1 MDKPLWMICTTHM
14 FVEVYL
20 LMQVALIPVIVQ
32 EFQLS
37 LLEAS
42 LVATVPNSVAL
53 LLNIPSGFLADRFS
67 PNQLLFASM
76 VFEGFSGLLISQA
89 NNFWLLVV
97 ELSVLKIS
105 SPLYHISGLSQISRF
120 AKPQKLGRSI
130 GFHNALG
137 NVGTAAGLISLTV
150 FLSTVGWRWTYLFW
164 SAPVMVWGLIILT
177 SSQVRSNRIDG
188 TAGEHSDGRTRWS
201 LLFSSGFVI
210 LLTMVAVRE
219 VGTTGSQTFMT
230 TYFVDSRGIPEAA
243 ASFIF
248 GLGPFA
254 GIVGSLMGGYVCERM
269 GAKNAFN
276 WVTLVAA
283 VSLFALSLMSQLPP
297 LVVTYVVYSFFG
309 SAVWSPMN
317 TIVANVTPLTERGL
331 GYSLYF
337 FIEGLVASVTPTL
350 AAGII
355 ELTDI
360 WFIFPISS
368 TFLIASIIVLQFPAY
383 QKPR

>member
-1 MDKPLWMICTTHM
+1 MDKSLWMICTTHM

-42 LVATVPNSVAL
+42 LVATVPSFVAL

-76 VFEGFSGLLISQA
+76 VFEGLSGLLISQA
-89 NNFWLLVV
+89 NNFWLFVV

-120 AKPQKLGRSI
+120 AEPQKLGRSI

-137 NVGTAAGLISLTV
+137 NVGSAAGLISLTV

-164 SAPVMVWGLIILT
+164 SVPVMVWGLVILT
-177 SSQVRSNRIDG
+177 SSHLRNKRVER
-188 TAGEHSDGRTRWS
+188 AVGEHSGRWTRWS

-230 TYFVDSRGIPEAA
+230 TYFVDSRGISEAA

-248 GLGPFA
+248 GLGPFV
-254 GIVGSLMGGYVCERM
+254 GIVGSVMGGYMCERI

-276 WVTLVAA
+276 WVTLAAA
-283 VSLFALSLMSQLPP
+283 VSLFALSLMYQLPP
-297 LVVTYVVYSFFG
+297 LVVAYVLYSFFG

-317 TIVANVTPLTERGL
+317 TIVASVTPLTERGL

-337 FIEGLVASVTPTL
+337 FTEGLVASFTPTL

-355 ELTDI
+355 ELTDV
-360 WFIFPISS
+360 WFIFPISI
-368 TFLIASIIVLQFPAY
+368 TFLIASVIVLQFLAY